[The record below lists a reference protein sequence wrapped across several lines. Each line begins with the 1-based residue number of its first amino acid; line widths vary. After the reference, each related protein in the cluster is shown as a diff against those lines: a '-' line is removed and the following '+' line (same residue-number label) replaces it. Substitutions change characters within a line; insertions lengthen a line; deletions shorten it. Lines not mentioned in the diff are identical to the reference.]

1 MATVFDEFKNYSS
14 WVTDYEGRPNEHAG
28 TTPGANADSK
38 WFLCEY
44 LSFGDYDKSCHI
56 ERSNVRVWEDEFA
69 ESEGKWWVK
78 VTGMFGYECI
88 AIKGECDDEEIL
100 ERLEHLHNYP
110 CMNDDDASQLE
121 YELIYNS
128 WDSFTY
134 REWIK
139 ACQKID
145 ISPIDIEKSFLH
157 YLFVDEDG
165 FWDEEDFLY
174 YDMEELMLDAWNQW
188 SERENKYAQ
197 VQMGGNV
204 YIPMPKD

>member
-1 MATVFDEFKNYSS
+1 
-14 WVTDYEGRPNEHAG
+14 
-28 TTPGANADSK
+28 
-38 WFLCEY
+38 
-44 LSFGDYDKSCHI
+44 
-56 ERSNVRVWEDEFA
+56 
-69 ESEGKWWVK
+69 
-78 VTGMFGYECI
+78 
-88 AIKGECDDEEIL
+88 
-100 ERLEHLHNYP
+100 
-110 CMNDDDASQLE
+110 MNDDDASQLE